1 MVDRTAKH
9 VTGATHPMIP
19 VEGPLLQTARI
30 GRTDYWNDSCAVE
43 ELRYAIARGAT
54 GATCN
59 PPIVLEVLAKER
71 SYWAPRIVEL
81 ASADPTWSEAD
92 VARAVTE
99 EMAVRGAAELG
110 SVYERERG
118 RKGWQSVQVDPAD
131 YRDADRM
138 VAQAERFA
146 SLAPNIQVK
155 FPVTA
160 AGLDAI
166 EEAVARGINVTAT
179 VSFTVAQAIASAEAI
194 ERGLERLSARG
205 GDPSRI
211 APVAV
216 LMIGRLDDWLK
227 VVVDRDGVTIDPAA
241 LDWAGLAV
249 IKRAYG
255 IFMERRYRSRL
266 LAAAYRHHLH
276 WTELVGG
283 DLAMTIPHRW
293 QVRFNESGLR
303 PVPRIDVPVDPRLL
317 AALCERLPDFRRA
330 YEPAGLSVAE
340 FDAYGP
346 TARTLRGFIQA
357 SHDLMAVVR
366 DLVLPNPDRATA

>member
-1 MVDRTAKH
+1 MT
-9 VTGATHPMIP
+9 P
-19 VEGPLLQTARI
+19 VQGPLLQTSRI
-30 GRTDYWNDSCAVE
+30 GDTDYWNDSCAVE

-59 PPIVLEVLAKER
+59 PPIVLEVLAKEQ
-71 SYWAPRIVEL
+71 SYWVPRILGL
-81 ASADPTWSEAD
+81 ATADPTASEAD
-92 VARAVTE
+92 LARTVTE
-99 EMAVRGAAELG
+99 EMAVRGAAELRP
-110 SVYERERG
+110 VFERERG

-131 YRDADRM
+131 YRDPGRM
-138 VAQAERFA
+138 VAQAQRFA

-155 FPVTA
+155 FPVTS
-160 AGLDAI
+160 AGLDGI

-194 ERGLERLSARG
+194 ERGLDRLASAG
-205 GDPSRI
+205 GDPSRL

-227 VVVDRDGVTIDPAA
+227 VVVDRDAITIDPAA

-255 IFMERRYRSRL
+255 IFMERGYRSRL

-293 QVRFNESGLR
+293 QVRFDQSGIR
-303 PVPRIDVPVDPRLL
+303 PVSRIDVPVDPDLL
-317 AALCERLPDFRRA
+317 AALCGRLPDFRRA
-330 YEPAGLSVAE
+330 YEPTGLAVSDFE
-340 FDAYGP
+340 TYGP
-346 TARTLRGFIQA
+346 TTRTLRSFIQA

-366 DLVLPNPDRATA
+366 DIVLPNPDRAAA